1 MFRSN
6 RCLSTIFIVLICCF
20 CCCFEF
26 SSANVNWAQ
35 ISKIMLQKQK
45 GEMEMAK
52 QAATEVIKGKFSG
65 SGDLKGWRFNNH
77 HRSKLA
83 KA

>member
-1 MFRSN
+1 
-6 RCLSTIFIVLICCF
+6 
-20 CCCFEF
+20 
-26 SSANVNWAQ
+26 
-35 ISKIMLQKQK
+35 MLQKQK

>member
-1 MFRSN
+1 
-6 RCLSTIFIVLICCF
+6 
-20 CCCFEF
+20 
-26 SSANVNWAQ
+26 
-35 ISKIMLQKQK
+35 MLQKQK

-83 KA
+83 KARNRNNKEKIHLLIHLKFPELFAHENEDYLNNLSVSN